1 MQSLNKLSH
10 CAGSRKFLISDLVQL
25 RTSRWRSV
33 STRFLKNKLEKESVR
48 NRKTKDSANFPQ
60 VCEGPPLRLWKTT
73 IEISAT
79 PEDVLNRLLKEQHL
93 WDEDLIESKVIE
105 PLDSQTDIYQY
116 VQNSMAPH
124 PARDFVVL
132 R

>member
-1 MQSLNKLSH
+1 MQAVAK
-10 CAGSRKFLISDLVQL
+10 KFLISDLLQF
-25 RTSRWRSV
+25 RTSRWKNV
-33 STRFLKNKLEKESVR
+33 SIRFLKNKHENENVR
-48 NRKTKDSANFPQ
+48 KGKIKDFANFLQ

>member
-10 CAGSRKFLISDLVQL
+10 CAGCRKFLISDLVQL

-33 STRFLKNKLEKESVR
+33 STRFLKNKLESVR
-48 NRKTKDSANFPQ
+48 NRKTKDSANFSQ

>member
-33 STRFLKNKLEKESVR
+33 STRILKNKLESVR

>member
-33 STRFLKNKLEKESVR
+33 STRFLKNKLESVR